1 MPIDFP
7 STPSVGQVYTFGSR
21 TWTWTGYGWQATST
35 TQGPQGIQGVQGV
48 QGAAGAV
55 SEVQILDN
63 LQPLFDGVTYRF
75 KPTYQGTQVSL
86 SNPFRLDVALNGIV
100 QRVSNQTITFSVP
113 YNDVTSYNWI
123 RVDDDGYIVFS
134 QPPAAGTTF
143 FGRVLVGPTTTTLT
157 TSYPF
162 AAADLLI
169 GAF

>member
-7 STPSVGQVYTFGSR
+7 GSPTPGQVYTYGSR

-48 QGAAGAV
+48 QGTAGAV
-55 SEVQILDN
+55 SEIQYLDN
-63 LQPLFDGVTYRF
+63 LQPLFDGVTFRF
-75 KPTYQGTQVSL
+75 KPTYRGVHVPIANS
-86 SNPFRLDVALNGIV
+86 FRLMVSLNGIV
-100 QRVSNQTITFSVP
+100 QRVSNQAVTFSVP
-113 YNDVTSYNWI
+113 ENDVARYNWI

-143 FGRVLVGPTTTTLT
+143 DGRVLVGSTTTALT
-157 TSYPF
+157 TTYPF